1 MSSNSHSV
9 LPSAGMSPCTSST
22 GTSNHSYE
30 IEHVQFLSE
39 MIGTLCLNDEFSDM
53 VLVVQNEKIP
63 VHKVILA
70 ARSEYFRALLYG
82 GLSESTQNEIE
93 LHDTNIVSFKCLL
106 KYIYSG
112 KLSFRN
118 LKEDVILDVLGL
130 SHKYGFQDLENSISD
145 YLRIILTVHN
155 ACSIFDCAYYYDL
168 KLLKKIVVSFI
179 DYNAK
184 QIINQTSFYNIS
196 QTGLIQLIQRDSFFA
211 PEIDIFRAVMDWIK
225 ANTTELDA
233 SGGDVS
239 FRTTSIN
246 TDEILSYVRLPLIS
260 LEELLTTVRSSGII
274 SADMIL
280 DAIEQQTN
288 DKVQHRGYLKT
299 EENLAT
305 SKLGT
310 VVLQGEMKNA
320 LLNGDTNN
328 YDMENGYTRHTITE
342 PTSPVCCDS
351 GILIK
356 LGSAAIVNHIKL
368 LLWDKDLR
376 SYSYFIEVSIDQ
388 KKWTRV
394 IDYTRFYCRSW
405 QFIYFPTQVVQYIRV
420 VGTNNTVNK
429 VFHIVSF
436 EIMFTTQ
443 TVELS
448 QDGIIIPKHNV
459 ATRDLSAKVVEGVSR
474 SLSSLIDGNISKY
487 DWDSGYTCHQLGSG
501 SILVQLGQPYM
512 LDSMRLLLWDCDDRS
527 YSYMVEVSVNLWDW
541 EPVAD
546 HTRDL
551 CRSWQSISFTR
562 RPVVFIRIIG
572 THNTMNEVFHCVH
585 FECPNQAVI
594 MSTKGTT
601 AASSSTAVVSESSQ
615 RLEAGVDTSYELREI
630 EEEEERGEEVLE

>member
-1 MSSNSHSV
+1 MKVFCFALCWVGWDMSSNSHSV
-9 LPSAGMSPCTSST
+9 LPSVGMSPCTSTT
-22 GTSNHSYE
+22 GTTNHSYE

-39 MIGTLCLNDEFSDM
+39 MIGNLYLNDEFSDT
-53 VLVVQNEKIP
+53 VLIVQNEKIS

-82 GLSESTQNEIE
+82 GLCESNQNEIE
-93 LHDTNIVSFKCLL
+93 LHDTNIVAFKCLL

-118 LKEDVILDVLGL
+118 LKDDVILDILGL

-145 YLRIILTVHN
+145 YLRVILTVHN

-168 KLLKKIVVSFI
+168 KQLNKIVLSFI

-184 QIINQTSFYNIS
+184 QIISENSFYNLS
-196 QTGLIQLIQRDSFFA
+196 QNGLIQLIQRDSFYA
-211 PEIDIFRAVMDWIK
+211 PEIDIFRAVVDWIK
-225 ANTTELDA
+225 ANSPEVEEDGE
-233 SGGDVS
+233 SS
-239 FRTTSIN
+239 FRAPIN
-246 TDEILSYVRLPLIS
+246 MDEILTYVRLPLIS
-260 LEELLTTVRSSGII
+260 LDELLTTVRSSGII
-274 SADMIL
+274 SADKIL
-280 DAIEQQTN
+280 DAIELQTN
-288 DKVQHRGYLKT
+288 DKVQYRGYLKP

-305 SKLGT
+305 SKMGT
-310 VVLQGEMKNA
+310 MVVQGEMKNA
-320 LLNGDTNN
+320 LLNGDVNN

-342 PTSPVCCDS
+342 ATSSTSCDN

-356 LGSAAIVNHIKL
+356 LGTQAIVNHIKL

-405 QFIYFPTQVVQYIRV
+405 QFLYFPTQVVQYIRV

-436 EIMFTTQ
+436 EIMYTAQ
-443 TVELS
+443 TVQLS
-448 QDGIIIPKHNV
+448 EEGIIIPKHNV
-459 ATRDLSAKVVEGVSR
+459 ATRELSAKVVEGVSR
-474 SLSSLIDGNISKY
+474 SLSSLIDGNTVKY

-501 SILVQLGQPYM
+501 AILVQLGQPYM

-527 YSYMVEVSVNLWDW
+527 YSYLVEVSINLWDW
-541 EPVAD
+541 EIVAD

-551 CRSWQSISFTR
+551 CRSWQSISFSR
-562 RPVVFIRIIG
+562 RPVVFVRIIG

-585 FECPNQAVI
+585 FECPDQSIKLPSAGQPSPSSLSVVTAQ
-594 MSTKGTT
+594 SQPAETT
-601 AASSSTAVVSESSQ
+601 
-615 RLEAGVDTSYELREI
+615 L
-630 EEEEERGEEVLE
+630 EEEKDEKD